1 MFIGGKR
8 LFLFHMISFY
18 YGNMVIFLRSC
29 SFFFKYIYIFMSEF
43 DHSQEKGGRIF
54 EAFTSDLPS
63 LHEVCP
69 SLQTGLL
76 PH

>member
-29 SFFFKYIYIFMSEF
+29 SFFFKYYIFMSEF